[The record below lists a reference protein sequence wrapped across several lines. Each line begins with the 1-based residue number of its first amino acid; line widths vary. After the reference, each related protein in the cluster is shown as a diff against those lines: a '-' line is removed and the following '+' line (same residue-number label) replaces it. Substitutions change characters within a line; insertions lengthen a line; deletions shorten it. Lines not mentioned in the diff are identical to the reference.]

1 MVLSLSPSVSV
12 PLTRICPNL
21 EAALAGQVEL
31 PALLEVPRVSQAVG
45 QAGRAGLAAEVA
57 A

>member
-1 MVLSLSPSVSV
+1 LSLSPSVSV

-45 QAGRAGLAAEVA
+45 QAGRAGLDAEVA